1 MDTTKRTLE
10 TCCWHT
16 CRNPTGDGDH
26 LFNGDRWDR
35 RLVWLSRLYA
45 ARACRFT
52 IGYHKCLDFD
62 VSRRPPW
69 IIDRFCWCSGG
80 FIIVLA
86 LIFLL
91 GLSIRHAIGTS
102 LFIFAIKSL
111 LGFAGDVM
119 VVSGIQWTL
128 LAKYIVVALDGIAI
142 GVRLNKRVPAEKI
155 KAGFGWTVLGVGIAI
170 LIREFP

>member
-1 MDTTKRTLE
+1 MATTYSMVIVGTAALFGSVGYMRQGLVDSQSVTTSVWISMLAGGLLGLL
-10 TCCWHT
+10 
-16 CRNPTGDGDH
+16 TGFVGA
-26 LFNGDRWDR
+26 G
-35 RLVWLSRLYA
+35 
-45 ARACRFT
+45 
-52 IGYHKCLDFD
+52 
-62 VSRRPPW
+62 
-69 IIDRFCWCSGG
+69 GG

-128 LAKYIVVALDGIAI
+128 LAKYIVVALVGIAI